1 MRDNYNINS
10 FFEFLGYYPS
20 NYTPTCPGMRSLSIY
35 VKGVR
40 SELQKLLEPTPFLLA
55 DDRFVI
61 SIADF
66 SNHSHFSYYD
76 AAILLPVSINGVQG
90 STYYFEYEDN
100 HETVASG
107 REKWGYPKKFAHISL
122 QEQADSV
129 RGEVSLGGESIFSV
143 DFTFDD
149 GVSNAAWEDYQVYPH
164 LQVRAISEVS
174 GPSFTQFDVIAR
186 DTSKDYELI
195 SRRFG
200 SAAVQ
205 LGEQIGLDGQA
216 LTVAEVL
223 GGEFS
228 IGNFSATLE
237 NGQARII
244 TSLI

>member
-90 STYYFEYEDN
+90 STYYLSMK
-100 HETVASG
+100 T
-107 REKWGYPKKFAHISL
+107 
-122 QEQADSV
+122 
-129 RGEVSLGGESIFSV
+129 
-143 DFTFDD
+143 
-149 GVSNAAWEDYQVYPH
+149 
-164 LQVRAISEVS
+164 
-174 GPSFTQFDVIAR
+174 
-186 DTSKDYELI
+186 
-195 SRRFG
+195 
-200 SAAVQ
+200 
-205 LGEQIGLDGQA
+205 
-216 LTVAEVL
+216 
-223 GGEFS
+223 
-228 IGNFSATLE
+228 
-237 NGQARII
+237 I
-244 TSLI
+244 TRP